1 MFSPFNLCIFE
12 PLDNNGYEAVYFK
25 NTFKD
30 ESKGLVIRGDGPK
43 LLPHGVSGFGNH
55 PISEPYKKT
64 ELGINTFTNIIKQN
78 LESSSLEEEV
88 IKLLNI
94 NQQMYPDEQM
104 QKQSGINS
112 IISNQKESDFSAELE
127 NEEIKSML
135 NKEKLLSSIFV
146 DIGESYGTRMQT
158 IIFVDYKRNVKFIE
172 RTRVSNTFPI
182 KWDVK
187 EFNFNFD

>member
-64 ELGINTFTNIIKQN
+64 ELGIDTFT
-78 LESSSLEEEV
+78 
-88 IKLLNI
+88 
-94 NQQMYPDEQM
+94 YD
-104 QKQSGINS
+104 G
-112 IISNQKESDFSAELE
+112 
-127 NEEIKSML
+127 KSHLVFECPLRYMFFL
-135 NKEKLLSSIFV
+135 WGEGVNWNK
-146 DIGESYGTRMQT
+146 
-158 IIFVDYKRNVKFIE
+158 N
-172 RTRVSNTFPI
+172 
-182 KWDVK
+182 
-187 EFNFNFD
+187 